1 MFEKI
6 RKIFILTILFA
17 CVYLIGFYAHGR
29 KFFPYNIIR
38 DIKAYYKKVK
48 EPVWYYFESNDT
60 VRIVKNFPEVMD
72 WPLLITEF
80 GTNDSLIVKVIN
92 NDGKLI
98 HKWNIEWFDIWS
110 DANHLPEYIKPR
122 GRPGTLIHGIHL
134 FDDGSIVFNFEL
146 CGLVRID
153 KFGNT
158 LWKLPFATDHSVYFD
173 GEVLWVCGQK
183 HHQQSNEKYP
193 YFIPPFSEPYILKV
207 SPDGEL
213 LEETSVFD
221 LLHKNKLDGLLYIN
235 NRDNSFTVFS
245 GDYIHLNDVKPFPA
259 DMKEGFFTY
268 GDVMIS
274 LRNSNCIVIYNDSTK
289 IVKDVIIDDFVRQHD
304 PDFFD
309 GNHISIYDNYSIGSS
324 DPNQQ
329 SRILIK
335 SYINNKISEYYKG
348 DVLLPFNSSAM
359 GKHQWLENGNLLI
372 TDSMNGRAFEINER
386 KEIVWEYR
394 NVLQDRIH
402 GAVFEVSRIHPDK
415 IGVFKK

>member
-6 RKIFILTILFA
+6 RKIFIILILFA
-17 CVYLIGFYAHGR
+17 GVYLIGYYAHS
-29 KFFPYNIIR
+29 KKLFPYKIIN
-38 DIKAYYKKVK
+38 DLKAYYKKVR
-48 EPVWYYFESNDT
+48 EPAWYYIKSEDS
-60 VRIVKNFPEVMD
+60 VRLFSTPEAMD

-80 GTNDSLIVKVIN
+80 GSNDSLIVKIIEN
-92 NDGKLI
+92 NGKLI

-207 SPDGEL
+207 SPDGKL

-245 GDYIHLNDVKPFPA
+245 GDYIHLNDVTPFPT
-259 DMKEGFFTY
+259 DREEGFFTY
-268 GDVMIS
+268 GDVLIS

-304 PDFFD
+304 PDFID
-309 GNHISIYDNYSIGSS
+309 GHHISIYDNYSIGSS

-335 SYINNKISEYYKG
+335 SYVNHKISEYYKG
-348 DVLLPFNSSAM
+348 DVLSPFNSSAM

-394 NVLQDRIH
+394 NILQDGMH

-415 IGVFKK
+415 IIVFNK